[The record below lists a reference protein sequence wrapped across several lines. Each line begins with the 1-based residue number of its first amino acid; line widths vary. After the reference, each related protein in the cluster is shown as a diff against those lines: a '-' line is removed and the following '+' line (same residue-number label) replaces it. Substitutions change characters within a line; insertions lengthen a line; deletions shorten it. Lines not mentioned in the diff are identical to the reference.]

1 MKLFMIAYSL
11 SVIFLMVVLPVILL
25 VIHILGG

>member
-11 SVIFLMVVLPVILL
+11 SVIFLMIVLPVILL